1 MNKLQQYGWEAALLV
16 LLIVEILL
24 FGVANPR
31 MLDAS
36 TLLFSTSDFITI
48 GIVALPLTLV
58 IVSGGIDISFGST
71 IGLCAIAL
79 GVLFQA
85 HVPLVLA
92 IPLTLALGAA
102 CGLLNAALIL
112 YTGVNPLVITLGTLY
127 LFGGSALLLSGLAG
141 ATGFEGIGNFPDT
154 FTNFAN
160 LVVIGVPVPLLIFLA
175 ATLLFWLLMHR
186 SRTGRNVF
194 LIGQNSRVAR
204 YGALPVSR
212 TVFALYGMTGLAS
225 AVAAILMTSYFGS
238 ARSDLGNALLM
249 PAITAVVLGGAN
261 IYGGSGSILGTA
273 LATLLIGYLQQGL
286 QMVGV
291 SSQVSSAL
299 SGALLILVVIGRS
312 ASLNRDLIRSVFQ
325 RYRQRGSASSSS
337 LTSKPSISQ

>member
-1 MNKLQQYGWEAALLV
+1 MKILQQYGWEAALLA
-16 LLIVEILL
+16 LLILEILL
-24 FGVANPR
+24 FGFANPR
-31 MLDAS
+31 MLDAN

-79 GVLFQA
+79 GVLCQA
-85 HVPLVLA
+85 GVPLALA
-92 IPLTLALGAA
+92 IVLTLALGAA

-141 ATGFEGIGNFPDT
+141 ATGFEGIGNFPDV
-154 FTNFAN
+154 FTNFASQIV
-160 LVVIGVPVPLLIFLA
+160 LGLPMPLLIFLA
-175 ATLLFWLLMHR
+175 ATLFFWLLMHR

-194 LIGQNSRVAR
+194 LIGQNARVAR

-212 TVFALYGMTGLAS
+212 TVCALYGMTGLAS

-312 ASLNRDLIRSVFQ
+312 ASLNRGLIRSVFQ
-325 RYRQRGSASSSS
+325 RYRQRWSASSPS
-337 LTSKPSISQ
+337 LLSK

>member
-1 MNKLQQYGWEAALLV
+1 
-16 LLIVEILL
+16 
-24 FGVANPR
+24 
-31 MLDAS
+31 
-36 TLLFSTSDFITI
+36 
-48 GIVALPLTLV
+48 
-58 IVSGGIDISFGST
+58 
-71 IGLCAIAL
+71 
-79 GVLFQA
+79 
-85 HVPLVLA
+85 
-92 IPLTLALGAA
+92 
-102 CGLLNAALIL
+102 
-112 YTGVNPLVITLGTLY
+112 
-127 LFGGSALLLSGLAG
+127 
-141 ATGFEGIGNFPDT
+141 
-154 FTNFAN
+154 TNFAN
-160 LVVIGVPVPLLIFLA
+160 QVVLGLPMPLLIFLL
-175 ATLLFWLLMHR
+175 ATLFFWLLMHR

-194 LIGQNSRVAR
+194 LIGQNARVAR

-312 ASLNRDLIRSVFQ
+312 ASLNRGLIRSVFQ
-325 RYRQRGSASSSS
+325 RYRQRWSAPSSSV
-337 LTSKPSISQ
+337 TSSQ

>member
-1 MNKLQQYGWEAALLV
+1 MKILQQYGWEAALLV
-16 LLIVEILL
+16 LLILEILL
-24 FGVANPR
+24 FGFANPR
-31 MLDAS
+31 MLDAN

-58 IVSGGIDISFGST
+58 IVSGGIDISFGSI

-79 GVLFQA
+79 GVLCQA
-85 HVPLVLA
+85 GAPLALA
-92 IPLTLALGAA
+92 IILTLALGAA

-154 FTNFAN
+154 FTHFAN
-160 LVVIGVPVPLLIFLA
+160 LVVLGLPMPLLIFLL
-175 ATLLFWLLMHR
+175 ATLFFWLLMHR

-194 LIGQNSRVAR
+194 LIGQNPRVAR

-212 TVFALYGMTGLAS
+212 TVLALYCMTGLAS

-312 ASLNRDLIRSVFQ
+312 ASLNRGLIRSVFQ
-325 RYRQRGSASSSS
+325 RYRQRRSASSPS
-337 LTSKPSISQ
+337 LSIK

>member
-1 MNKLQQYGWEAALLV
+1 MNKLQQYGWEIALLALLV
-16 LLIVEILL
+16 IEILL
-24 FGVANPR
+24 FGFANPR

-79 GVLFQA
+79 GVLCQA
-85 HVPLVLA
+85 GVPLALA
-92 IPLTLALGAA
+92 IMLTLALGAA

-141 ATGFEGIGNFPDT
+141 ATGFEGIGNFPDA
-154 FTNFAN
+154 FTNFSN
-160 LVVIGVPVPLLIFLA
+160 QIVLGLPMPLVIFLL
-175 ATLLFWLLMHR
+175 ATMFFWLLMHR

-194 LIGQNSRVAR
+194 LIGQNARVAR

-312 ASLNRDLIRSVFQ
+312 ASLNRGLIRSVFQ
-325 RYRQRGSASSSS
+325 RYRRRGSAPSPS
-337 LTSKPSISQ
+337 LTSSQ

>member
-1 MNKLQQYGWEAALLV
+1 MMNKLQQYGWEIALLALLV
-16 LLIVEILL
+16 IEILL
-24 FGVANPR
+24 FGFANPR
-31 MLDAS
+31 MLDAN

-79 GVLFQA
+79 GVLCQA
-85 HVPLVLA
+85 GVPLALA
-92 IPLTLALGAA
+92 IILTLALGAA

-141 ATGFEGIGNFPDT
+141 ATGFEGIGNFPDA

-160 LVVIGVPVPLLIFLA
+160 RVVLGLPMPLVTFLL
-175 ATLLFWLLMHR
+175 ATLFFWLLMHR
-186 SRTGRNVF
+186 SRTGRNIF
-194 LIGQNSRVAR
+194 LIGQNARVAR

-212 TVFALYGMTGLAS
+212 TAFALYGMTGLAS

-291 SSQVSSAL
+291 SSQISSAL

-312 ASLNRDLIRSVFQ
+312 ASLNRGLIRSVFQ
-325 RYRQRGSASSSS
+325 RYRQRWSAPSPS
-337 LTSKPSISQ
+337 LTSSK

>member
-1 MNKLQQYGWEAALLV
+1 MKILQQYGWEAALLA
-16 LLIVEILL
+16 LLILEILL
-24 FGVANPR
+24 FGFANPR
-31 MLDAS
+31 MLDAN

-79 GVLFQA
+79 GVLCQA
-85 HVPLVLA
+85 GVPLALA
-92 IPLTLALGAA
+92 IVLTLALGAA

-141 ATGFEGIGNFPDT
+141 ATGFEGIGNFPDV

-160 LVVIGVPVPLLIFLA
+160 QVVLGLPMPLLIFLA
-175 ATLLFWLLMHR
+175 ATLFFWLLMHR

-194 LIGQNSRVAR
+194 LIGQNARVAR

-312 ASLNRDLIRSVFQ
+312 ASLNRGLIRSVFQ
-325 RYRQRGSASSSS
+325 RYRQRWSASSPS
-337 LTSKPSISQ
+337 LLSK

>member
-1 MNKLQQYGWEAALLV
+1 MNKLQQYGWEAALLG

-31 MLDAS
+31 MLDAG

-79 GVLFQA
+79 GVLCQA
-85 HVPLVLA
+85 GVPLALA
-92 IPLTLALGAA
+92 IILTLALGAA

-141 ATGFEGIGNFPDT
+141 ATGFEGIGNFPDV

-160 LVVIGVPVPLLIFLA
+160 QVVLGLPMPLVIFLL
-175 ATLLFWLLMHR
+175 ATLFFWLLMHR

-194 LIGQNSRVAR
+194 LIGQNARVAR

-212 TVFALYGMTGLAS
+212 TVYALYGMTGLAS

-312 ASLNRDLIRSVFQ
+312 ASLNRGLIRSVFQ

-337 LTSKPSISQ
+337 LTSSQ

>member
-1 MNKLQQYGWEAALLV
+1 MNKLQQYGWEAALLA
-16 LLIVEILL
+16 LLILEILL

-31 MLDAS
+31 MLDS
-36 TLLFSTSDFITI
+36 NTLLFSTSDFITI

-79 GVLFQA
+79 GVLCQA
-85 HVPLVLA
+85 GVPLALA
-92 IPLTLALGAA
+92 IILTLALGAA

-141 ATGFEGIGNFPDT
+141 ATGFEGIGNFPDA
-154 FTNFAN
+154 FTSFAN
-160 LVVIGVPVPLLIFLA
+160 LVVLGLPVPLLIFLA
-175 ATLLFWLLMHR
+175 ATLFFWLLMHR

-194 LIGQNSRVAR
+194 LIGQNARVAR

-312 ASLNRDLIRSVFQ
+312 ASLNRGLIRSVFQ
-325 RYRQRGSASSSS
+325 RYRQRGSASSPS
-337 LTSKPSISQ
+337 LTSSQ